1 MKKPTL
7 DQSAA
12 TTGAVLA
19 ILGVFDVASRLGIT
33 GDDLAIVVG
42 ALGTLAGV
50 IRHRFEA
57 RKDGPEPVEDEP
69 TAELPATEDGEDA

>member
-1 MKKPTL
+1 MRRPTI

-19 ILGVFDVASRLGIT
+19 ILGVFHVAAFLGIS

-42 ALGTLAGV
+42 ALATLGGV

-57 RKDGPEPVEDEP
+57 GRDGPAEDI
-69 TAELPATEDGEDA
+69 LPADSEVDP

>member
-1 MKKPTL
+1 MKRPTI

-12 TTGAVLA
+12 TTGAVLT
-19 ILGVFDVASRLGIT
+19 ILGVFHVAAFLGIS

-42 ALGTLAGV
+42 ALATLAGV

-57 RKDGPEPVEDEP
+57 KRGGPA
-69 TAELPATEDGEDA
+69 AEIPPAESEVDP